1 MINPNWN
8 LSVISI
14 TILLSLVL
22 SIFVLLDPSSTS
34 KILNSVYYDLSV
46 KFESFFMYGSFIL
59 LIVLLLLAISRYG
72 TIKLK
77 LNNRPTYS
85 LLSWSSMLFAAGIGA
100 TLLYWSTV
108 EWIEYFNILKND
120 QMEDENIMMYSRSY
134 PLFHWGF
141 TCLLY
146 TSDAADDC

>member
-108 EWIEYFNILKND
+108 ELSLIHI
-120 QMEDENIMMYSRSY
+120 
-134 PLFHWGF
+134 
-141 TCLLY
+141 
-146 TSDAADDC
+146 

>member
-34 KILNSVYYDLSV
+34 KILNSVYYDLSI

-59 LIVLLLLAISRYG
+59 LLVLLLLAISRFG

-108 EWIEYFNILKND
+108 EWIEYFNIL
-120 QMEDENIMMYSRSY
+120 IVYC
-134 PLFHWGF
+134 F
-141 TCLLY
+141 C
-146 TSDAADDC
+146 

>member
-120 QMEDENIMMYSRSY
+120 QME
-134 PLFHWGF
+134 GF
-141 TCLLY
+141 G
-146 TSDAADDC
+146 

>member
-34 KILNSVYYDLSV
+34 KILNLVYYDLSV

-120 QMEDENIMMYSRSY
+120 QMEDENIMMYSLS
-134 PLFHWGF
+134 LIHI
-141 TCLLY
+141 
-146 TSDAADDC
+146 